1 MQYYAVAE
9 IDITDRNWV
18 GDYVKNVTRL
28 VERAAA
34 ATWLAH
40 RGSKRSRVSEVSL
53 SCSSSSSGLPR
64 KPQTPSMRATNTD
77 PTVKVA

>member
-1 MQYYAVAE
+1 MKYYAVAE

-28 VERAAA
+28 VERAGGRY
-34 ATWLAH
+34 LA
-40 RGSKRSRVSEVSL
+40 RTSRIEKMVSEVSL

-64 KPQTPSMRATNTD
+64 TPQTPSMRATNTD